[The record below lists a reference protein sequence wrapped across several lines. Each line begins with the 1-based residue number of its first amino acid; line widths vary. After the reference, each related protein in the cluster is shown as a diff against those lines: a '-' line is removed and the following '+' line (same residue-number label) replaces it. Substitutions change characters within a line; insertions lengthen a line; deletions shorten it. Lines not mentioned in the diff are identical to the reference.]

1 MTRKYDQVALI
12 PATLPL
18 TGKSRWSRISKFS
31 PVSRETFR
39 KLSLE
44 GKAPQ
49 PERLGIRCTYYDNS
63 ELHRWLKDPANYSIS
78 ND

>member
-1 MTRKYDQVALI
+1 MKLKVTPEV
-12 PATLPL
+12 LPI
-18 TGKSRWSRISKFS
+18 TGKSRWSKIAKFS

-39 KLSLE
+39 KLSIL

-49 PERLGIRCTYYDNS
+49 PERLGIRCTYYDNC
-63 ELHRWLKDPANYSIS
+63 EVHRWLKDPANYSIS

>member
-1 MTRKYDQVALI
+1 MQQKEKHVS
-12 PATLPL
+12 PEVLPL
-18 TGKSRWSRISKFS
+18 SGKSRWSRIARFS

-49 PERLGIRCTYYDNS
+49 PERMGIRCTYYDNQ
-63 ELHRWLKDPANYSIS
+63 ELHKWLDDPVNYRIGG
-78 ND
+78 